1 MAARK
6 PKARQTESEKMVNEI
21 REQLEDAFLAGLGA
35 FANAQQAGE
44 QRFEK
49 LVKEGEKFRK
59 KTTKKTET
67 LIDDVQNAIREMTDG
82 AQSKASGLL
91 EQVRGQ
97 SRLDKLNEV
106 FDKRVAGAMDR
117 LQMSTK
123 KDIDAINRKL
133 DKIVKLLEAKQP
145 VAAAKTTPKQPA
157 VAKKTPAKPTT
168 ASRKK
173 APVKKTAVKHAA

>member
-1 MAARK
+1 MAAK
-6 PKARQTESEKMVNEI
+6 KGKAKQRDSEKMVEEI

-35 FANAQQAGE
+35 FANAQEAGE
-44 QRFEK
+44 KRFDK

-59 KTTKKTET
+59 KTTKKTEA
-67 LIDDVQNAIREMTDG
+67 LIDDVQKAIREMTDE
-82 AQSKASGLL
+82 AQSKATGLL
-91 EQVRGQ
+91 DQVRGK

-133 DKIVKLLEAKQP
+133 DKIMKLLEARQP
-145 VAAAKTTPKQPA
+145 VAAKKTTP
-157 VAKKTPAKPTT
+157 TPKPTT
-168 ASRKK
+168 ASKKK
-173 APVKKTAVKHAA
+173 APVKKTAVKQAA

>member
-1 MAARK
+1 MAAK
-6 PKARQTESEKMVNEI
+6 KGKAKQRDSEKMVDEI

-35 FANAQQAGE
+35 FANAQEAGE
-44 QRFEK
+44 KRFDK

-59 KTTKKTET
+59 KTTKKTEA
-67 LIDDVQNAIREMTDG
+67 LIDDVQKAIREMTDE
-82 AQSKASGLL
+82 AQSKATGLL
-91 EQVRGQ
+91 DQVRGK

-133 DKIVKLLEAKQP
+133 DKIMKLLEARQP
-145 VAAAKTTPKQPA
+145 VAAKKTTP
-157 VAKKTPAKPTT
+157 KPTT
-168 ASRKK
+168 ASKKK
-173 APVKKTAVKHAA
+173 APVKKTAVKQAA

>member
-1 MAARK
+1 MVAK
-6 PKARQTESEKMVNEI
+6 KGKAKQKDSEKMVDEI

-44 QRFEK
+44 KRFDK

-59 KTTKKTET
+59 KTTKKTEA
-67 LIDDVQNAIREMTDG
+67 LIDDVQDAIREMTDE
-82 AQSKASGLL
+82 AQSKANGLL
-91 EQVRGQ
+91 DQVRGK

-133 DKIVKLLEAKQP
+133 DRIVKLLEAKQP
-145 VAAAKTTPKQPA
+145 AAVKKTTP
-157 VAKKTPAKPTT
+157 KPTT

-173 APVKKTAVKHAA
+173 APVKKTAVKQAA

>member
-1 MAARK
+1 MVAK
-6 PKARQTESEKMVNEI
+6 KGKAKQKDSEKMVDEI

-44 QRFEK
+44 KRFDK

-59 KTTKKTET
+59 KTTKKTEA
-67 LIDDVQNAIREMTDG
+67 LIDDVQDAIREMTDE
-82 AQSKASGLL
+82 AQSKANGLL
-91 EQVRGQ
+91 DQVRGK

-133 DKIVKLLEAKQP
+133 DRIVKLLEAKQP
-145 VAAAKTTPKQPA
+145 AAVKKTTS
-157 VAKKTPAKPTT
+157 KPTT

-173 APVKKTAVKHAA
+173 APVKKTAVKQAA

>member
-1 MAARK
+1 MAAK
-6 PKARQTESEKMVNEI
+6 KAKAKQRDSEKMVNEI
-21 REQLEDAFLAGLGA
+21 KEQLEDAFLAGLGA
-35 FANAQQAGE
+35 FANAQEAGE
-44 QRFEK
+44 KRFDK

-67 LIDDVQNAIREMTDG
+67 LIDDVQKAIREMTDD
-82 AQSKASGLL
+82 AQSKANGLL
-91 EQVRGQ
+91 DQVRGQ
-97 SRLDKLNEV
+97 SRLEKLNDV

-145 VAAAKTTPKQPA
+145 VAEKKAAPKKAAP
-157 VAKKTPAKPTT
+157 KPTT

-173 APVKKTAVKHAA
+173 APVKKTAVKQAA